1 MDIDSKLGAVI
12 KEART
17 DKGLSQEQLAEILN
31 VTPTHIKHLESGR
44 RKPSVN
50 VLFQLS
56 EILGFSLDSLLEKC
70 NSSEANPKAERINA
84 IIKNCNEK
92 ELDTI
97 TDVIKAIIKNI

>member
-1 MDIDSKLGAVI
+1 MDIDNKLGAVI
-12 KEART
+12 KEARI

-56 EILGFSLDSLLEKC
+56 EILSFSLDSLLEK
-70 NSSEANPKAERINA
+70 NNFSEINPKAQRINA